1 ARRQASMNASRLFI
15 LLVALMML
23 PLPAAFGVMTTE
35 YTREDENGSSTTV
48 ESVTLDLAAGESDD
62 LTSIIFPNSEVM
74 DAQLGITGTADN
86 DGSYAEDLEVK
97 VRNAVWRY
105 SGQGYGALGSQ
116 ERFATGSYSTSG
128 NFPEAGSTTVELL
141 LPANATVTDATMDVS
156 GRPYGSGNLDEHRL
170 SSIDTNGG
178 SISSDP
184 RYIRAGQGPELLVDG
199 SDRFLVWLDSG
210 NLNEQ
215 STAWDNIIFRRYSSG
230 WDDPILLNGSQSL
243 DYLYSPQLVREGNE
257 LFAGWYVSPFSAD
270 DFIEFAYSSNRGASW
285 SDPLRVDIDD
295 LYIVQDIDFAA
306 SDGSLYVLWFDY

>member
-1 ARRQASMNASRLFI
+1 
-15 LLVALMML
+15 MML

-156 GRPYGSGNLDEHRL
+156 GRPYGSGNLDDHRL

-215 STAWDNIIFRRYSSG
+215 STA
-230 WDDPILLNGSQSL
+230 
-243 DYLYSPQLVREGNE
+243 
-257 LFAGWYVSPFSAD
+257 
-270 DFIEFAYSSNRGASW
+270 
-285 SDPLRVDIDD
+285 
-295 LYIVQDIDFAA
+295 
-306 SDGSLYVLWFDY
+306 